1 MSLPGTRLVEAK
13 LPSLL
18 MTLPVRSAVFELA
31 DGRVLWSPASSLSV
45 GQIRDLGEITDVVA
59 PSLLHTAGVPIAAE
73 AHPSARLWGPP
84 GARDKQP
91 ALEWHGALG
100 VDAWPYEAEL
110 PSLPLEGMPKVREI
124 AFLHRPSKALYLV
137 DMVFHVT
144 EPEGLATGLFLRT
157 FGTWRRFA
165 VSKLF
170 LSMVKDRPAFEAS
183 VARVADLDFEHVV
196 MAHGEPVLRDGK
208 ARLLDALRE
217 RRLLA

>member
-13 LPSLL
+13 LPSFL

-45 GQIRDLGEITDVVA
+45 ESMRELGEITDVVA
-59 PSLLHTAGVPIAAE
+59 PSLMHTAGVPIAAQ

-84 GARDKQP
+84 GADRKQP
-91 ALEWHGALG
+91 GLTWHGTLG
-100 VDAWPYEAEL
+100 VDPWPYEPEL
-110 PSLPLEGMPKVREI
+110 ALLPLDGAPALREF

-144 EPEGLATGLFLRT
+144 EPEGLATGMFLRT
-157 FGTWRRFA
+157 FGTYRRFA
-165 VSKLF
+165 VSRLF

-183 VARVADLDFEHVV
+183 VARLADLDFEHVL
-196 MAHGEPVLRDGK
+196 MAHGQAVLGDGK
-208 ARLLDALRE
+208 PRLLAALRE
-217 RRLLA
+217 RRLIA